1 MSKGKQPRKPAKRRA
16 QGAQRQRRE
25 TKAPAPA
32 PRPRRRTAASPPP
45 ATPPAVQAILAP
57 PAGDGEP
64 RDLQAAEPP
73 ILGDIPWGYG
83 QNRVTAMA
91 VDPYWM
97 FVYWE
102 VTDDA
107 LERARDRAGAS
118 GGECLLRV
126 YDTTYRL
133 FDGFNAS
140 WHVDVPVYRPANN
153 HYVAIAKPGSTFH
166 VDIGVRGHDGA
177 FAPIA
182 RSGAVEM
189 PRDAVSPDGSVEW
202 MTVAQEAPAS
212 PPYRHRFA
220 PRPGQVAPPARPA
233 SLHEAEAEQVLQAL
247 AGEGWTRVEWTETV
261 MGGRT
266 VRWVQWTGP
275 VRREAWRFHH
285 VEILFH
291 GEREVTRWEGGE
303 RVVLG
308 PWTVTVCG
316 LEPGGSRQV
325 LDRWTIHH
333 SWVTEGGAVRVET
346 APVVRR
352 ILEAYRLGMDPLAL
366 HPGGGSEALLAG
378 ASEWQWLAASEWQW
392 RGASEWRW
400 PGASER
406 WLGGASEAAFAG
418 ASELGWRGA
427 SEWRW
432 AGASEW
438 VRMGASEWVGAGGS
452 EWRFPA
458 ASEWRFPGASDF
470 PGASEGRR

>member
-16 QGAQRQRRE
+16 QGAERQRRK

-32 PRPRRRTAASPPP
+32 PRPRRRAAASPPP
-45 ATPPAVQAILAP
+45 APPPAVQAVPVP
-57 PAGDGEP
+57 PADVVVHGEA
-64 RDLQAAEPP
+64 RDLHAAEPP
-73 ILGDIPWGYG
+73 VLGDIPWGYG

-107 LERARDRAGAS
+107 IEQARERAGAS
-118 GGECLLRV
+118 GGDCLLRV

-140 WHVDVPVYRPANN
+140 WHVDVSVYRPANN
-153 HYVAIAKPGSTFH
+153 HYVAMAKPGSTFH
-166 VDIGVRGHDGA
+166 VDIGVRGPHGA
-177 FAPIA
+177 VAPIA
-182 RSGAVEM
+182 GARAVEM
-189 PRDAVSPDGSVEW
+189 PRDAVSPDGAVEW
-202 MTVAQEAPAS
+202 MTVAHEAPAS

-220 PRPGQVAPPARPA
+220 PRPGQVAPPAPPA
-233 SLHEAEAEQVLQAL
+233 SLHEAEAEHVLQAL
-247 AGEGWTRVEWTETV
+247 ASAGWTRVEWTETV

-275 VRREAWRFHH
+275 VRREEWRFHH
-285 VEILFH
+285 VEILLH

-308 PWTVTVCG
+308 PWTVTVSG
-316 LEPGGSRQV
+316 LEPDGGRQI
-325 LDRWTIHH
+325 LDRWAIHH
-333 SWVTEGGAVRVET
+333 SWVTDGGAVRVET
-346 APVVRR
+346 APIVRR
-352 ILEAYRLGMDPLAL
+352 ILEAYRLGIDPRAF
-366 HPGGGSEALLAG
+366 PAGPVGGSEALLAG
-378 ASEWQWLAASEWQW
+378 ASEWQWLAASEW
-392 RGASEWRW
+392 RW
-400 PGASER
+400 AGASER

-418 ASELGWRGA
+418 ASELAWRGA
-427 SEWRW
+427 SERWW

-438 VRMGASEWVGAGGS
+438 LRMGASEWASAGGS
-452 EWRFPA
+452 EWRFA
-458 ASEWRFPGASDF
+458 GASRFPGASDL